1 MENLSNMNNFLNEKR
16 VVVKRRYTEKYPA
29 KNVSTA
35 ARVRNAVLDAI
46 SDGHL
51 TEEELFKI
59 LSEVEA
65 HKRWLKRNSKL
76 FNISEDESGVK
87 SYSLSPYGHR
97 VRKITRS
104 VDPFTVPLTEALKVP
119 YKERGNKPVNI
130 FVGRFQP
137 FTLGHVKVFEKMYK
151 ENGLPVVVFLVRG
164 GKSDPEKRPF
174 DEGVQ
179 QAMFAKMAKQY
190 PFLET
195 AIVVPNG
202 AIDTLYSHA
211 RPAYEPIM
219 WGYGTDRKKAY
230 DSMINKQSYR
240 DQLDVDPEFKGYE
253 IFRTDDNISASKVRN
268 ALKIDDEKT
277 FKKMTPK
284 SIHKFYKS
292 LQDILGPI
300 KENKIMKN
308 LKTLNEFQVNE
319 MYAATQLANMLLDD
333 IRDGK
338 RKDAKTP
345 TADEIQKLAP
355 RIGKKKI
362 QKRDVQAVIDDW
374 DFMVNQAKGETMRN
388 KMFGVTAK
396 VFEEEKEDKEAPKA
410 DEPKVD
416 TSGGTIKDM
425 KVEGKDYNAVLS
437 TFDAIGAKQKAMGKD
452 VVGIISLP
460 GEDEVY
466 ELLDKEV
473 GESKINEEYIEIMP
487 GMEEGLEM
495 IVEGW
500 VKWKTGPMTE
510 PKDIKPARK
519 ELLNFC
525 MAYLKKNVK

>member
-1 MENLSNMNNFLNEKR
+1 MDNLSNINNFLNEKR
-16 VVVKRRYTEKYPA
+16 VIVKRRYTEKHPA
-29 KNVSTA
+29 RNVSTA

-46 SDGHL
+46 SDGHI
-51 TEEELFKI
+51 TEEELTKI
-59 LSEVEA
+59 LSEIEA

-76 FNISEDESGVK
+76 FNISEDETGVK

-97 VRKITRS
+97 VRKVTRA
-104 VDPFTVPLTEALKVP
+104 VEPFTQPLSEALKVP
-119 YKERGNKPVNI
+119 HKERGKKPVNI

-164 GKSDPEKRPF
+164 GKPDPEKRPF

-202 AIDTLYSHA
+202 AIDTLFAAA

-230 DSMINKQSYR
+230 DSMINKDRYR
-240 DQLDVDPEFKGYE
+240 QELDVNPDFKGYE

-300 KENKIMKN
+300 KENQNMKN
-308 LKTLNEFQVNE
+308 LKSLNDFNVNE
-319 MYAATQLANMLLDD
+319 AVNKIKVYDDSAGPDEEGFKLLNKLRPNDKIQFIAGDIDPDD
-333 IRDGK
+333 LDIETGVMK
-338 RKDAKTP
+338 AKDAK
-345 TADEIQKLAP
+345 KLFNSP
-355 RIGKKKI
+355 
-362 QKRDVQAVIDDW
+362 
-374 DFMVNQAKGETMRN
+374 FN
-388 KMFGVTAK
+388 
-396 VFEEEKEDKEAPKA
+396 
-410 DEPKVD
+410 
-416 TSGGTIKDM
+416 
-425 KVEGKDYNAVLS
+425 
-437 TFDAIGAKQKAMGKD
+437 
-452 VVGIISLP
+452 
-460 GEDEVY
+460 
-466 ELLDKEV
+466 
-473 GESKINEEYIEIMP
+473 ESKINEEYIELMP
-487 GMEEGLEM
+487 NIEAALEQ
-495 IVEGW
+495 IIEDW
-500 VKWKTGPMTE
+500 IQWQSGPATE

-525 MAYLKKNVK
+525 MAYLKKNIK